1 MIRLLIVLAVIIMI
15 LFILRSRAKSGSI
28 GGAKLYRNLIL
39 IVILAGVLW
48 STVGVSVKS
57 MDEANA
63 FQNLLYNFSKIPITV
78 AISPSFIWLG
88 P

>member
-39 IVILAGVLW
+39 IVIVAGLLFFLATSGKFLIPQLLNLIK
-48 STVGVSVKS
+48 VGLPFLTK
-57 MDEANA
+57 
-63 FQNLLYNFSKIPITV
+63 LLGI
-78 AISPSFIWLG
+78 
-88 P
+88 

>member
-39 IVILAGVLW
+39 IVIVAGLLFFLATSGKFLIPQLL
-48 STVGVSVKS
+48 SLIKVGLPFLTK
-57 MDEANA
+57 
-63 FQNLLYNFSKIPITV
+63 LIGI
-78 AISPSFIWLG
+78 
-88 P
+88 